1 MLNLCFFQHDIVIGG
16 LLKYNRRRFLSSRIL
31 VFYIRAIS
39 KKLRLKNFLVF
50 YFNKLLLISN
60 LNFLN
65 N

>member
-1 MLNLCFFQHDIVIGG
+1 MLNLCFFQHYIVIGD
-16 LLKYNRRRFLSSRIL
+16 LLKYNRRRFLSSRRL

-39 KKLRLKNFLVF
+39 KKLRLKFFMVF